1 MSNLDQYSGFDKA
14 AVLLQVLGEPL
25 ALTLFN
31 SIPESDLLKL
41 RVRAKELSNIPMS
54 IKKAIL

>member
-1 MSNLDQYSGFDKA
+1 MSNLDQYTGFDKA
-14 AVLLQVLGEPL
+14 AILLQVLGEPL

-41 RVRAKELSNIPMS
+41 RVRAKELVNTPM
-54 IKKAIL
+54 